1 MPYLPYLFSYTTL
14 KKLFFG
20 QFYSYYCILIIV
32 FILYFVNSLG
42 SKYKRVNHKINRTNS
57 IKILIMK
64 EKLFMKKCIQ
74 HFIYGL
80 FFLLL
85 GGNLTWGQTTVTTFN
100 ADGTWTCPAGVTSIQ
115 VEAWGAGGGGGGA
128 SSSLNFYSGAGGAGG
143 NYARNSNIA
152 VTPGTIYNIKVGAG
166 GTGGTTSSSV
176 NPYGANGGTSSFGT
190 VLYASGGTGGYGGMT
205 NNKIGVPGKNGGIYN
220 IVYNQNGATWTVAPT
235 TVVGTAWAAT
245 TAYVLNQQLSNDGK
259 LYTVTVAG
267 TTNSTA
273 PVHTTG
279 AVACG
284 TATLTYAGEAATV
297 AFSATN
303 FTYIM
308 TMNPGSGYL
317 VAPPIVISGTFTGT
331 TPPIAVAFINPINVT
346 GADTYFIGGNGA
358 LSTYISKDITN
369 SPGGGGGSAGTQS
382 NGNNAVLNIG
392 GIAVTG
398 GTAGAS
404 APQGADATGFSGQA
418 ASSYGGGGSGA
429 RGPSQVGGAGGKG
442 KVVITISD
450 NIVPNPAGAVV
461 VSNPT
466 NSSAALSWGAS
477 SSNDIGGYLV
487 VRYSSIPNANNDPTQ
502 KAIFIAGQT
511 ITAGTGSLTGTVVYA
526 GSSLGFVDTGLS
538 ALTSYYYKVYAYD
551 ASYNYADESSVTATT
566 TNQLDNTPPG
576 VPGVVSISN
585 QTTSSLT
592 TSWQAASS
600 IDGGGYLVVRY
611 SGTPEVD
618 SDPIQKTIYAI
629 GDTYAT
635 GTPVVTDPVTAPK
648 VAKVVYVGTDLSFV
662 NTALTSGRDYY
673 FKVYTFD
680 QASNYSEE
688 SSVKGRTT
696 NQLIAPIG
704 TAATQPNASGFTANW
719 QSVPDATGYDV
730 SLYTSAASVDNIV
743 AWTIP
748 ANIGDQTALTA
759 NIATA
764 NNTTKVLKQ
773 NSNGTIDTTVSG
785 NPGFAAR
792 GATYYST
799 SILSGSLATNDV
811 QYNTPKPTPDKYW
824 QVEVNTVGYQNVTVS
839 SQQYS
844 TNTLYKAA
852 VTADPTAVPPVLG
865 SAEVLPSSGPRDF
878 KLQYGLDGESGT
890 FTDVPDAVVS
900 ADEFWTTALNT
911 NTSGDLS
918 NIQLP
923 TVCNNRESVLLRW
936 VQTSFIG
943 VNGSPM
949 TTPDTGG
956 TSRIDNIYVKG
967 KKLSVINSASVVGN
981 LTLSKSFTGLT
992 PGNQYFYGVVATGT
1006 NTTDGSNVLTS
1017 YKTSANS
1024 NLVLAQA
1031 LDALQTPLANP
1042 PFNSSATG
1050 FSASWDVV
1058 EGAKD
1063 YSVYVYNANTQSN
1076 IVGWTFPDLG
1086 TVLKADITSVNNT
1099 TNAIFQSSTLDPT
1112 KVKGTISSG
1121 VGATTAAI
1129 SAASWYSQAVATPAV
1144 IANPNAVP
1152 PIVAVPEILQDD
1164 KYWEVSAN
1172 TLGYRN
1178 VKISSKLYSTA
1189 PRDFKLQYKI
1199 GVAGTY
1205 ADVPNGVLI
1214 CKNNWT
1220 DGVFNAL
1227 ALPAECDNQPSI
1239 YLRWVNY
1246 TRIDYL
1252 TGKAMVGGT
1261 ARLDDIYVTGALLA
1275 SEPAYPITVSGNTT
1289 TFTDLPPST
1298 YYFDVVA
1305 NPLDSNTY
1313 APSFHSNLVT
1323 IGPITAP
1330 VATDASYVSNTGFTA
1345 NWDQVLGASDYDLK
1359 VYKIN
1364 PTQNTVIGWTFP
1376 TTWIAGPVSLVAD
1389 AYTATNNSI
1398 TNIFSQSNGTV
1409 TPVEGNLVDGFAAS
1423 GATYYSNLGSGV
1435 TLDAPAKYWQVIV
1448 NTKSRFNLKVSSKQ
1462 WSSIDAEVLYSP
1474 AVPDDPTADPPI
1486 VGHPEIL
1493 AKPATSGPRDFKL
1506 QYSVTG
1512 VDGPYIDVDNGAI
1525 TVGNDWTSGVLD
1537 RLQLPRECE
1546 NQEKLYLRWS
1556 QATFTDLN
1564 STPLEFYSG
1573 SNRIDDILVEGS
1585 SLELVKSYPSLGN
1598 TSSFE
1603 CSGLDEGQTYFYAVI
1618 AKSPAAGFY
1627 PSANSNL
1634 IKTTNTGT
1642 LGLVSFKSF
1651 MMKAYP
1657 NPVTNGKLFISSP
1670 NSSEKQVA
1678 VYSILGQKVL
1688 DTKTTNNA
1696 EINVSKLARGMY
1708 ILKISEDGKSEA
1720 KKLIIQ

>member
-1 MPYLPYLFSYTTL
+1 
-14 KKLFFG
+14 
-20 QFYSYYCILIIV
+20 
-32 FILYFVNSLG
+32 
-42 SKYKRVNHKINRTNS
+42 
-57 IKILIMK
+57 
-64 EKLFMKKCIQ
+64 MKKCIQ
-74 HFIYGL
+74 HVFCSMCL
-80 FFLLL
+80 LLL
-85 GGNLTWGQTTVTTFN
+85 GINFSWGQAVRISFDNT
-100 ADGTWTCPAGVTSIQ
+100 GQWTCPVGVTAVQ
-115 VEAWGAGGGGGGA
+115 LEAWSGGGGGA
-128 SSSLNFYSGAGGAGG
+128 GNSGNAKMYVGGGGAGG
-143 NYARNSNIA
+143 NYARQTLISVVPGQIYTVTIGAGGAGGAKTSTTGAGANGGTTSFVAVNGGTTLLSVTGGTGGLGGTAAYTGGYGGTNGGSLYNFVNAGSGSFTSPVVVVGTLWAASTPYTLNQQVANAGKLYTVTTAGTSGASAPTHTIGSVTDGTAVLTYAGVQATASSNGTSYYKILTGGSGYISAPTVSMTGASGSIGTLTTTLLINPFTVVNGGTGTLTTYLGGNGGAGIYSSTLTAGLTYNNGNSSGAGGGSAGSNGNGITA
-152 VTPGTIYNIKVGAG
+152 NAATSNTGGIGGIGGAGIGGVGAG
-166 GTGGTTSSSV
+166 GTG
-176 NPYGANGGTSSFGT
+176 ANGQPNGDF
-190 VLYASGGTGGYGGMT
+190 TG
-205 NNKIGVPGKNGGIYN
+205 I
-220 IVYNQNGATWTVAPT
+220 
-235 TVVGTAWAAT
+235 
-245 TAYVLNQQLSNDGK
+245 
-259 LYTVTVAG
+259 
-267 TTNSTA
+267 
-273 PVHTTG
+273 
-279 AVACG
+279 
-284 TATLTYAGEAATV
+284 TATEV
-297 AFSATN
+297 
-303 FTYIM
+303 
-308 TMNPGSGYL
+308 
-317 VAPPIVISGTFTGT
+317 
-331 TPPIAVAFINPINVT
+331 
-346 GADTYFIGGNGA
+346 
-358 LSTYISKDITN
+358 
-369 SPGGGGGSAGTQS
+369 GGGGGGA
-382 NGNNAVLNIG
+382 IG
-392 GIAVTG
+392 VI
-398 GTAGAS
+398 GA
-404 APQGADATGFSGQA
+404 F
-418 ASSYGGGGSGA
+418 
-429 RGPSQVGGAGGKG
+429 GGAGGKG
-442 KVVITISD
+442 RLVITIPD
-450 NIVPNPAGAVV
+450 IIIPEPATAFT

-466 NSSAALSWGAS
+466 ISSVALGWAASTSSSADA
-477 SSNDIGGYLV
+477 IKYLV
-487 VRYSSIPNANNDPTQ
+487 VRYTSSPNANNDPTQ
-502 KAIFIAGQT
+502 KAIYIAGQT

-551 ASYNYADESSVTATT
+551 PSYNYADESSVTATT
-566 TNQLDNTPPG
+566 TNQVDNTPPG

-618 SDPIQKTIYAI
+618 SDPVQKTIYVI

-635 GTPVVTDPVTAPK
+635 GTPVVTDPVSLPK

-680 QASNYSEE
+680 QANNYSAE

-1063 YSVYVYNANTQSN
+1063 YSVNVYNANTQSN

-1099 TNAIFQSSTLDPT
+1099 NNAIFQSSTLDPT

-1144 IANPNAVP
+1144 IANPDAVP

-1261 ARLDDIYVTGALLA
+1261 ARLDDIYVTGALLV

-1289 TFTDLPPST
+1289 TFNDLPAST

-1330 VATDASYVSNTGFTA
+1330 VATDASNVSNTGFTA

-1376 TTWIAGPVSLVAD
+1376 TTWIAGPVSLLAD

-1506 QYSVTG
+1506 QYSVRG

-1634 IKTTNTGT
+1634 IKTTNTGN
-1642 LGLVSFKSF
+1642 LGLESYKLF
-1651 MMKAYP
+1651 MTKAYP

-1670 NSSEKQVA
+1670 SSSEKQVA
-1678 VYSILGQKVL
+1678 IYSLLGQKVL
-1688 DTKTTNNA
+1688 DTKTSNNV
-1696 EINVSKLARGMY
+1696 EINVSKLARGTY
-1708 ILKISEDGKSEA
+1708 ILKISEDGKSYA

>member
-1 MPYLPYLFSYTTL
+1 
-14 KKLFFG
+14 
-20 QFYSYYCILIIV
+20 
-32 FILYFVNSLG
+32 
-42 SKYKRVNHKINRTNS
+42 
-57 IKILIMK
+57 
-64 EKLFMKKCIQ
+64 MKKCIQ

-100 ADGTWTCPAGVTSIQ
+100 ADGTWTCPDGVTSVK

-128 SSSLNFYSGAGGAGG
+128 AASSNFYSGGGGAGG
-143 NYARNSNIA
+143 NYARNSNM
-152 VTPGTIYNIKVGAG
+152 VVVPGTTYAIKVGASGAAGLTTTAGVPG
-166 GTGGTTSSSV
+166 G
-176 NPYGANGGTSSFGT
+176 NGGTSSFGT
-190 VLYASGGTGGYGGMT
+190 FLYASGGSGGYGGMV
-205 NNKIGVPGKNGGIYN
+205 NNKAGVGGVNGGITF
-220 IVYNQNGATWTVAPT
+220 VAFTAGSAWTSAALPT
-235 TVVGTAWAAT
+235 AVVGTPWTAAT
-245 TAYVLNQQLSNDGK
+245 AYTLNQQVFNNGK
-259 LYTVTVAG
+259 LYTVTIAG
-267 TTNSTA
+267 TTSSTA

-279 AVACG
+279 AVADG
-284 TATLTYAGEAATV
+284 TATLAYAGVAATV
-297 AFSATN
+297 GFTSTN
-303 FTYIM
+303 TYIV
-308 TMNPGSGYL
+308 TTNPGSGYL
-317 VAPPIVISGTFTGT
+317 VAPLIVITGT
-331 TPPIAVAFINPINVT
+331 TATAVAYINPINVT
-346 GADTYFIGGNGA
+346 GADTYYIGGNG
-358 LSTYISKDITN
+358 SNGISVSKDVN
-369 SPGGGGGSAGTQS
+369 NVGGGGGGSAGTES
-382 NGNNAVLNIG
+382 NGNNAIMSIG
-392 GIAVTG
+392 GVAVTG

-404 APQGADATGFSGQA
+404 AIKDIDATGIPGQA
-418 ASSYGGGGSGA
+418 AASYGGGGSGA
-429 RGPSQVGGAGGKG
+429 RGMSQNGGLGGKG
-442 KVVITISD
+442 RVVITESD
-450 NIVPNPAGAVV
+450 NIAPNAAGAVV

-466 NSSAALSWGAS
+466 ISSVALSWGAS
-477 SSNDIGGYLV
+477 SSVDASGYLV
-487 VRYSSIPNANNDPTQ
+487 VRYVSIPNANNDPTQ
-502 KAIFIAGQT
+502 KATYLANQT
-511 ITAGTGSLTGTVVYA
+511 ITAGTGSLIGTVVYA
-526 GSSLGFVDTGLS
+526 GSSLEFVDTGLT
-538 ALTSYYYKVYAYD
+538 ALTPYYYKVYAYD
-551 ASYNYADESSVTATT
+551 PSHNYAVESSVTATT
-566 TNQLDNTPPG
+566 TNQEDNTPPG
-576 VPGVVSISN
+576 APGAVSISN
-585 QTTSSLT
+585 QTTSNLT
-592 TSWQAASS
+592 TTWQAASS

-611 SGTPEVD
+611 SGNPEVD
-618 SDPIQKTIYAI
+618 SAPVQKTTYII
-629 GDTYAT
+629 GNTYST
-635 GTPVVTDPVTAPK
+635 GTPVVTDPLTAPM

-662 NTALTSGRDYY
+662 NTGLSSGHDYF

-680 QASNYSEE
+680 QAHNYSVA
-688 SSVKGRTT
+688 SSIKGRTT

-704 TAATQPNASGFTANW
+704 TSATLLNASGFTANW
-719 QSVPDATGYDV
+719 QSVLDATGYDV
-730 SLYTSAASVDNIV
+730 ALYKCGTSQDNIV
-743 AWTIP
+743 GWTIP
-748 ANIGDQTALTA
+748 ASIGDQTALTA

-785 NPGFAAR
+785 NPGFSAR

-799 SILSGSLATNDV
+799 SILSGSVATNDV
-811 QYNTPKPTPDKYW
+811 AYNTPKATPDKYW

-844 TNTLYKAA
+844 GNTLYKAA
-852 VTADPTAVPPVLG
+852 VVADPNASPPVVA

-890 FTDVPDAVVS
+890 FTDVPNATVLV
-900 ADEFWTTALNT
+900 DEFWTTTLNT

-923 TVCNNRESVLLRW
+923 AACNNRESVLLRW
-936 VQTSFIG
+936 VQTSFTG
-943 VNGSPM
+943 VNGTPM

-967 KKLSVINSASVVGN
+967 NKLSVLNSASVAGN
-981 LTLSKSFTGLT
+981 SSLTKAFTGLT
-992 PGNQYFYGVVATGT
+992 PGEQYFYDVVATGT

-1017 YKTSANS
+1017 YKSSAHS

-1031 LDALQTPLANP
+1031 LDALKTPLANP

-1063 YSVYVYNANTQSN
+1063 YSVYVYNVNTQSN

-1099 TNAIFQSSTLDPT
+1099 NNAIFQSSTLDPT

-1129 SAASWYSQAVATPAV
+1129 SAASWYSQAVD
-1144 IANPNAVP
+1144 
-1152 PIVAVPEILQDD
+1152 DD
-1164 KYWEVSAN
+1164 KFWEVSAN

-1199 GVAGTY
+1199 GTSGTY
-1205 ADVPNGVLI
+1205 ADVPEGVLI

-1220 DGVFNAL
+1220 DGVFNSL
-1227 ALPAECDNQPSI
+1227 ALPTTCDNQPLI
-1239 YLRWVNY
+1239 YLRWINY
-1246 TRIDYL
+1246 TRIDFA
-1252 TGKAMVGGT
+1252 TGKAMIGGT
-1261 ARLDDIYVTGALLA
+1261 ARLDDIYVTGALLT
-1275 SEPAYPITVSGNTT
+1275 SEPAYPLTISGTST
-1289 TFTDLPPST
+1289 TFNDLPPST

-1305 NPLDSNTY
+1305 NPQDSNAY

-1323 IGPITAP
+1323 IGPINAP
-1330 VATDASYVSNTGFTA
+1330 IATDATNVNDNGFTA
-1345 NWDQVLGASDYDLK
+1345 NWDGVAGATDYDVY

-1364 PTQNTVIGWTFP
+1364 PTQGTVIGWTFP
-1376 TTWIAGPVSLVAD
+1376 TTWTAGPVSVLAD

-1398 TNIFSQSNGTV
+1398 TNIFTQSNGTV
-1409 TPVEGNLVDGFAAS
+1409 TPLEGTSVDGFAAS
-1423 GATYYSNLGSGV
+1423 GATYYSNLGTNG

-1462 WSSIDAEVLYSP
+1462 WSSIDAEIIGVP
-1474 AVPDDPTADPPI
+1474 AVIEDPTTVPPT
-1486 VGHPEIL
+1486 VGVPEIL
-1493 AKPATSGPRDFKL
+1493 ARPATSGPRDFKL

-1537 RLQLPRECE
+1537 HIELPRECE
-1546 NQEKLYLRWS
+1546 NQAKLYLRWS
-1556 QATFTDLN
+1556 QASFADLYG
-1564 STPLEFYSG
+1564 TPLEYYSG

-1598 TSSFE
+1598 VSSFE

-1670 NSSEKQVA
+1670 SSSEKQVA